1 MRISDW
7 SSDVCSSDLLVFK
20 IVAEEVAQAKQNEK
34 LTKFAEALEKANG
47 QLQAATMW
55 LMQNGMT
62 NPNNAGAAA
71 YSYMHIMGIVSVG
84 LMWLRMAS
92 AAARMIEAGEGDGRF
107 LEAKIMTARFYAER
121 IMPDAGAL
129 RRENAG
135 GDAAVM
141 ALEPGMLAVDRSK

>member
-1 MRISDW
+1 
-7 SSDVCSSDLLVFK
+7 
-20 IVAEEVAQAKQNEK
+20 
-34 LTKFAEALEKANG
+34 
-47 QLQAATMW
+47 MW

-129 RRENAG
+129 RRKIEG
-135 GDAAVM
+135 GAEAVI
-141 ALEPGMLAVDRSK
+141 DRKSTRLNSRH

>member
-1 MRISDW
+1 
-7 SSDVCSSDLLVFK
+7 
-20 IVAEEVAQAKQNEK
+20 
-34 LTKFAEALEKANG
+34 
-47 QLQAATMW
+47 MW

-129 RRENAG
+129 TRKIEG
-135 GDAAVM
+135 GAEAVL
-141 ALEPGMLAVDRSK
+141 ALEPAMFAVRSEVPTSELQSLMRISYAAFCLKKQRKQSHSISSTDIY

>member
-1 MRISDW
+1 
-7 SSDVCSSDLLVFK
+7 
-20 IVAEEVAQAKQNEK
+20 
-34 LTKFAEALEKANG
+34 
-47 QLQAATMW
+47 MW

-129 RRENAG
+129 RRKIEG
-135 GDAAVM
+135 GAEAVM
-141 ALEPGMLAVDRSK
+141 ALERSEEHTSELQSLMRISYAVFCLKKKTKQHTA